1 MTLPVNAKPVALTYR
16 KRAAAGQGRAMTG
29 TVGPEQSEPPIRQ
42 PHLQAETRSPERV
55 KLSEEL
61 AILNRPLEDE
71 VEYYDEVPRS
81 RAKPVFAAVM
91 VLAVIGGAG
100 YLFGQR
106 HRADHDAVAPPIRQG
121 EQASSTGASL
131 SASAAT
137 AAKAPATEPVPTRAP
152 VAGAAAE
159 AGSGASR
166 PPGELEPEGDPPVPS
181 AAVAGNPAKPPGT
194 KSSRPFR

>member
-1 MTLPVNAKPVALTYR
+1 
-16 KRAAAGQGRAMTG
+16 MTG
-29 TVGPEQSEPPIRQ
+29 SVGVEQSEPPIRQ
-42 PHLQAETRSPERV
+42 PQVHAETRSPERV

-61 AILNRPLEDE
+61 AILNRPLEGE
-71 VEYYDEVPRS
+71 VEYYDAVPRS

-106 HRADHDAVAPPIRQG
+106 HRADHDAAAPPIRPG
-121 EQASSTGASL
+121 EQASSTGESL
-131 SASAAT
+131 SASAGT

-159 AGSGASR
+159 AGSSASR
-166 PPGELEPEGDPPVPS
+166 APGELEPEGDPPVPS
-181 AAVAGNPAKPPGT
+181 AAVASHPAVPSGT
-194 KSSRPFR
+194 KSARPFR

>member
-1 MTLPVNAKPVALTYR
+1 MNAKPVALTYR
-16 KRAAAGQGRAMTG
+16 KRAATGQDRAMTG
-29 TVGPEQSEPPIRQ
+29 TVGLEQSEPPIRQ
-42 PHLQAETRSPERV
+42 LHLQAETRSPERV

-91 VLAVIGGAG
+91 VLAAIGGAG

-106 HRADHDAVAPPIRQG
+106 HRADSDAVAPPMGQG

-131 SASAAT
+131 LAPAGT
-137 AAKAPATEPVPTRAP
+137 AAKAPATEPVPTRAR

-159 AGSGASR
+159 AGSSASR
-166 PPGELEPEGDPPVPS
+166 APGEVEPEGDPPVPS
-181 AAVAGNPAKPPGT
+181 AATAGDPAVPPGT
-194 KSSRPFR
+194 KSARPFR

>member
-16 KRAAAGQGRAMTG
+16 KRASAGQDRAMTG
-29 TVGPEQSEPPIRQ
+29 TVPLEQSEPPIRQ
-42 PHLQAETRSPERV
+42 PHIQAETRSPERV

-61 AILNRPLEDE
+61 AILNRPLEGE

-106 HRADHDAVAPPIRQG
+106 HRADHDAVAFPIRPG
-121 EQASSTGASL
+121 EQASSTGESL
-131 SASAAT
+131 SASAGT
-137 AAKAPATEPVPTRAP
+137 AVVPASSV
-152 VAGAAAE
+152 
-159 AGSGASR
+159 SQI
-166 PPGELEPEGDPPVPS
+166 PGELEPEGDPPVPS
-181 AAVAGNPAKPPGT
+181 AAVAGNPAVPSGT
-194 KSSRPFR
+194 KSARPFH